1 MNPDRSHRHA
11 LTGRDSDDLNRTI
24 ILWRETVLVH
34 GGVVRK
40 VVITLDA
47 TMRTAVILTSPQAVE
62 LADAVRAAAG
72 QP

>member
-11 LTGRDSDDLNRTI
+11 LVGCGSDDRNRTI

-34 GGVVRK
+34 CGVVRK

-47 TMRTAVILTSPQAVE
+47 TMSSAVILTSPEAVE

-72 QP
+72 